1 MNYAMLL
8 QILIEAEYRVSQYIG
23 TEFNDVAERST
34 ETVSFCKE
42 RMAKEGLTRDQLEKL
57 AKVAPSSPVWS

>member
-8 QILIEAEYRVSQYIG
+8 QILLEAEERVRQYTG
-23 TEFNDVAERST
+23 TEFNDVAVRSA

-57 AKVAPSSPVWS
+57 ANA